1 MATSD
6 LRALLQ
12 RKQLESCDH
21 VYCGTAPSSVEYP
34 CIVWNLQELSCE
46 DGLSLQ
52 ELEADVMDYGE
63 DTAPSEAIADDL
75 QQRLDHFQ
83 TLTDTFEVSI
93 YRERRQ
99 PLQENDK
106 LVIRRRLIFQVRLYE
121 RS

>member
-1 MATSD
+1 MAMSD
-6 LRALLQ
+6 LRALVQ
-12 RKQLESCDH
+12 RKLLEASAH
-21 VYCGTAPSSVEYP
+21 VYFGTAPSSVEYP
-34 CIVWNLQELSCE
+34 CIVWNLQELAYE

-52 ELEADVMDYGE
+52 ELETDVMDYGE
-63 DTAPSEAIADDL
+63 DTAPAESIADDL

-83 TLTDTFEVSI
+83 TLEETFEVSV

-106 LVIRRRLIFQVRLYE
+106 LVIRRRLTFQVRLYE

>member
-1 MATSD
+1 MAMSD
-6 LRALLQ
+6 LRALFQ
-12 RKQLESCDH
+12 RKLLEASAH
-21 VYCGTAPSSVEYP
+21 VYFGTAPSSVEYP
-34 CIVWNLQELSCE
+34 CIVWNLQELTYE

-63 DTAPSEAIADDL
+63 DTSPAEAIADDL
-75 QQRLDHFQ
+75 QKRLDHFQ
-83 TLTDTFEVSI
+83 TLTDAFEVSV

-106 LVIRRRLIFQVRLYE
+106 LVIQRRLTFQVRLYE

>member
-1 MATSD
+1 MAMSD
-6 LRALLQ
+6 LRALFQ
-12 RKQLESCDH
+12 RKLQQASAH
-21 VYCGTAPSSVEYP
+21 VYFGTAPSSVEYP
-34 CIVWNLQELSCE
+34 CIVWNLQELAYE

-52 ELEADVMDYGE
+52 ELETDVMDYGE
-63 DTAPSEAIADDL
+63 DTAPAESIADDL

-83 TLTDTFEVSI
+83 ALEETFEVSV

-106 LVIRRRLIFQVRLYE
+106 LVIRRRLTFQVRLYE

>member
-1 MATSD
+1 MAMSD
-6 LRALLQ
+6 LRALFQ
-12 RKQLESCDH
+12 RKLLEASDH
-21 VYCGTAPSSVEYP
+21 VYFSTAPSSVEYP
-34 CIVWNLQELSCE
+34 CIVWNLQELAYE

-52 ELEADVMDYGE
+52 ELETDVMDYGE
-63 DTAPSEAIADDL
+63 DTAPAESIADDL

-83 TLTDTFEVSI
+83 TLEETFEVSV

-106 LVIRRRLIFQVRLYE
+106 LVIRRRLTFQVRLYE

>member
-1 MATSD
+1 MAMSD
-6 LRALLQ
+6 LRALFQ
-12 RKQLESCDH
+12 RKLLEASDH
-21 VYCGTAPSSVEYP
+21 VYFGTAPSSVEYP
-34 CIVWNLQELSCE
+34 CIVWNLQELAYE

-52 ELEADVMDYGE
+52 ELETDVMDYGE
-63 DTAPSEAIADDL
+63 DTAPAESIADDL

-83 TLTDTFEVSI
+83 ALDETFEVSV

-106 LVIRRRLIFQVRLYE
+106 LVIRRRLTFQVRLYE

>member
-1 MATSD
+1 MAMSD
-6 LRALLQ
+6 LRALFQ
-12 RKQLESCDH
+12 RKLQEASAH
-21 VYCGTAPSSVEYP
+21 VYFGTAPSSVEYP
-34 CIVWNLQELSCE
+34 CIVWNLQELAYE

-63 DTAPSEAIADDL
+63 DTAQAESIADDL

-83 TLTDTFEVSI
+83 SLEETFEVSV

-106 LVIRRRLIFQVRLYE
+106 LVIRRRLTFQVRLYE

>member
-1 MATSD
+1 MAMSD
-6 LRALLQ
+6 LRALFQ
-12 RKQLESCDH
+12 RKLLEACAH
-21 VYCGTAPSSVEYP
+21 VYFGTAPSSVEYP
-34 CIVWNLQELSCE
+34 CIVWNLQELAYA

-63 DTAPSEAIADDL
+63 DTAPAETIADDL

-83 TLTDTFEVSI
+83 TLEETFEVSV

-106 LVIRRRLIFQVRLYE
+106 LVIRRRLTFQVRLYE

>member
-1 MATSD
+1 MAMSD
-6 LRALLQ
+6 LRALFQ
-12 RKQLESCDH
+12 RTLLEASAH
-21 VYCGTAPSSVEYP
+21 VYFGTAPSSVEYP
-34 CIVWNLQELSCE
+34 CIVWNLQELAYE

-52 ELEADVMDYGE
+52 ELEANVMDYGE
-63 DTAPSEAIADDL
+63 DTAPAESIADDL

-83 TLTDTFEVSI
+83 TLEETFEVSV

-106 LVIRRRLIFQVRLYE
+106 LVIRRRLTFQVRLYE

>member
-1 MATSD
+1 MAMRD
-6 LRALLQ
+6 LRALFQQKL
-12 RKQLESCDH
+12 LESCAH
-21 VYCGTAPSSVEYP
+21 VYFGTAPSSVENP
-34 CIVWNLQELSCE
+34 CIVWNLQELSYE

-63 DTAPSEAIADDL
+63 DTAPAETIADDL

-83 TLTDTFEVSI
+83 ALEETFEVSV

-106 LVIRRRLIFQVRLYE
+106 LVIRRRLTFQVRLYE
-121 RS
+121 RR

>member
-1 MATSD
+1 MDSENISEMA
-6 LRALLQ
+6 
-12 RKQLESCDH
+12 
-21 VYCGTAPSSVEYP
+21 
-34 CIVWNLQELSCE
+34 
-46 DGLSLQ
+46 SLQ

-63 DTAPSEAIADDL
+63 DTAPAETIADDL

-83 TLTDTFEVSI
+83 TLEETFEVSV

-106 LVIRRRLIFQVRLYE
+106 LVIRRRLTFQVRLYE

>member
-1 MATSD
+1 MAMSD
-6 LRALLQ
+6 LRAMFPRKLQ
-12 RKQLESCDH
+12 EASAH
-21 VYCGTAPSSVEYP
+21 VDFGTAPSSVEYP
-34 CIVWNLQELSCE
+34 CIVWNLQELAYE

-63 DTAPSEAIADDL
+63 DTAPAETIADDL

-83 TLTDTFEVSI
+83 TLEETFEVSV

-106 LVIRRRLIFQVRLYE
+106 LVIRRRLTFQVRLYE

>member
-1 MATSD
+1 MAMSD
-6 LRALLQ
+6 LRALFQ
-12 RKQLESCDH
+12 RKLQEASAH
-21 VYCGTAPSSVEYP
+21 VYFGTAPSSVEYP
-34 CIVWNLQELSCE
+34 CIVWNLQELAYE
-46 DGLSLQ
+46 DGLRLQ

-63 DTAPSEAIADDL
+63 DTAPAESIADDL

-83 TLTDTFEVSI
+83 TLEETFEVSV

-106 LVIRRRLIFQVRLYE
+106 LVIRRRLTFQVRLYE

>member
-1 MATSD
+1 MAMSD
-6 LRALLQ
+6 LRALFQ
-12 RKQLESCDH
+12 RKLQEASAH
-21 VYCGTAPSSVEYP
+21 VYFGTAPSSVEYP
-34 CIVWNLQELSCE
+34 CIVWNLQELAYE

-63 DTAPSEAIADDL
+63 DTAPAESIADDL

-83 TLTDTFEVSI
+83 TLEETFEVSV

-106 LVIRRRLIFQVRLYE
+106 LVIRRRLTFQVRLYE